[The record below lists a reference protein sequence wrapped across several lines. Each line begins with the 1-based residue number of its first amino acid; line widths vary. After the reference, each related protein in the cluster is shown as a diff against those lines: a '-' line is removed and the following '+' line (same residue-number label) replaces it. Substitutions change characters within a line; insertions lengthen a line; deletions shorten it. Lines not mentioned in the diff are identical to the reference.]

1 MKKCKA
7 CQKEIDDKAKKC
19 PHCQTDQRN
28 WFARYPI
35 MTGLLG
41 LIVFIVIISA
51 TGSSGSNSK
60 SSNVSSDVKT
70 REQDVKEETTK
81 IEDPNPHFRD
91 GNYEVGKDI
100 QPGTYRTR
108 TGYVGCYF
116 ARLSGFTGALSEIL
130 SNENTDAPAVV
141 TITENDKG
149 FTSKRCGI
157 WTQDLSQITKDRT
170 TFENGTYIVG
180 TDIVPGTYRSTGG
193 TGCYFARLS
202 GFTGGLSHILS
213 NENTDDPAI
222 VTITPSDKGFTARR
236 CGTWTKN

>member
-51 TGSSGSNSK
+51 TGTSGSNSK

-91 GNYEVGKDI
+91 GNYEVGKD
-100 QPGTYRTR
+100 
-108 TGYVGCYF
+108 
-116 ARLSGFTGALSEIL
+116 
-130 SNENTDAPAVV
+130 
-141 TITENDKG
+141 
-149 FTSKRCGI
+149 
-157 WTQDLSQITKDRT
+157 
-170 TFENGTYIVG
+170 
-180 TDIVPGTYRSTGG
+180 
-193 TGCYFARLS
+193 
-202 GFTGGLSHILS
+202 
-213 NENTDDPAI
+213 
-222 VTITPSDKGFTARR
+222 
-236 CGTWTKN
+236 